1 MMGDDGT
8 SRRSLTLLHRKMADA
23 ANAIFGTS
31 SVVSNEISELRV
43 SRKSSAHSDKDRR
56 SSVGKSCPW
65 GANPGS
71 WSSRYTKKESSYCG
85 EVSSAAAMAAA
96 SSSAAAGGRGTLQAE
111 VLAIDIGGADGASA
125 RKSVR
130 FVASNSGIA
139 AAAEASAEAEAS
151 GSGGMARG
159 RIVSV
164 EARPHTPRGGAT
176 PPPSPPP
183 SPPAEAEHTPRAAA
197 AAASGAAR
205 AHLERAR
212 QPEARK
218 PRGFSLIRHAVHL
231 DVETSSSQ
239 PGPERSQSM
248 DERTQQLLEELVLL
262 GVAPEAAYRE
272 VHRAEQQAANEK
284 RGEKGVRRGSAMTQM
299 RKTSLN
305 QAGPPSGALPPTPE
319 TSTAEESSRRK
330 FPIDLS
336 TATKVAIATISSRRL
351 PIDRMKYEYESG
363 RATAGSGRFTSGRLG
378 PVPDAAAA
386 AGETDARGVSVVV
399 EERPSQLASDS
410 VSGSKR
416 GYRPS
421 VMSEGTKAP
430 SFSNFAAEWKGAHDQ
445 AWLGKMHSKELRLH
459 CLHGGVWLVAMSWA
473 LMCNIMIALLLLR
486 NNEQADAVLAST
498 FVGIGWDLLLS
509 PFTLLPVM
517 VCVRPLRKALC
528 KLPAFKQCR
537 KATGRFF
544 KFLCPCLAKKK
555 KKRMG
560 GDPLSPSNKK
570 RTGV

>member
-1 MMGDDGT
+1 
-8 SRRSLTLLHRKMADA
+8 
-23 ANAIFGTS
+23 
-31 SVVSNEISELRV
+31 
-43 SRKSSAHSDKDRR
+43 
-56 SSVGKSCPW
+56 
-65 GANPGS
+65 
-71 WSSRYTKKESSYCG
+71 
-85 EVSSAAAMAAA
+85 
-96 SSSAAAGGRGTLQAE
+96 
-111 VLAIDIGGADGASA
+111 
-125 RKSVR
+125 
-130 FVASNSGIA
+130 
-139 AAAEASAEAEAS
+139 
-151 GSGGMARG
+151 
-159 RIVSV
+159 
-164 EARPHTPRGGAT
+164 
-176 PPPSPPP
+176 
-183 SPPAEAEHTPRAAA
+183 
-197 AAASGAAR
+197 
-205 AHLERAR
+205 
-212 QPEARK
+212 
-218 PRGFSLIRHAVHL
+218 
-231 DVETSSSQ
+231 
-239 PGPERSQSM
+239 M

-319 TSTAEESSRRK
+319 TSAAEESSRRK

-555 KKRMG
+555 KKHRMG

-570 RTGV
+570 PRAGV

>member
-1 MMGDDGT
+1 M
-8 SRRSLTLLHRKMADA
+8 
-23 ANAIFGTS
+23 
-31 SVVSNEISELRV
+31 
-43 SRKSSAHSDKDRR
+43 
-56 SSVGKSCPW
+56 
-65 GANPGS
+65 
-71 WSSRYTKKESSYCG
+71 
-85 EVSSAAAMAAA
+85 
-96 SSSAAAGGRGTLQAE
+96 
-111 VLAIDIGGADGASA
+111 
-125 RKSVR
+125 
-130 FVASNSGIA
+130 ASNSGIA

-212 QPEARK
+212 QPEPRK
-218 PRGFSLIRHAVHL
+218 PRGFSLIRNAVHL

-319 TSTAEESSRRK
+319 TSAAEESSRRK

-386 AGETDARGVSVVV
+386 AAETDARGVSVVV

-430 SFSNFAAEWKGAHDQ
+430 SFSNFAAEWKGRTTRRGSA
-445 AWLGKMHSKELRLH
+445 KCTRRS
-459 CLHGGVWLVAMSWA
+459 S
-473 LMCNIMIALLLLR
+473 
-486 NNEQADAVLAST
+486 AST
-498 FVGIGWDLLLS
+498 ASTAACGWW
-509 PFTLLPVM
+509 
-517 VCVRPLRKALC
+517 R
-528 KLPAFKQCR
+528 
-537 KATGRFF
+537 
-544 KFLCPCLAKKK
+544 
-555 KKRMG
+555 
-560 GDPLSPSNKK
+560 
-570 RTGV
+570 